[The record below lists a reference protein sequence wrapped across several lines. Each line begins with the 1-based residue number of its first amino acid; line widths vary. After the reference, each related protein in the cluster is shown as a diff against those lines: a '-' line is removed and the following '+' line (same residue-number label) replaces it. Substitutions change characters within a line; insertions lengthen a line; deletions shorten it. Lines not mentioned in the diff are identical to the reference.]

1 MATTEIAINIKGNTA
16 DISKKLDQVNAHLSN
31 LGNKATGAR
40 TKMTGLGNSFT
51 GIMGKASAL
60 SAGFLG
66 IAAAI
71 RAVTGTINTMA
82 NFGFEMSK
90 VEAISGATGNTLK
103 EMTSLA
109 REMGA
114 TTMFTA
120 TEAAQGLKFLSMAG
134 FNAEEAMKAL
144 PATLDLAQAGT
155 IDLARAADISSNIM
169 SAFGVDASKTTGVI
183 NDMVTTVNNANTDVQ
198 QLGDAMKYVGAA
210 AAAAGIPIPNVASAI
225 GVLSNAGMQ
234 GAMAGTGLRQVF
246 IRLTNVT
253 GAAEEA
259 LLGMGLTLDK
269 VNPQSVGLTTAITR
283 LREAGMT
290 GAEAITIFGARGAV
304 AALNL
309 AKGLPKYHELRDL
322 MAENEGI
329 ASKTSRTMEGNL
341 LGSFK
346 LLKSAVQEAVLS
358 FGDKG
363 MKGSLD
369 RFIKTMTEVVR
380 VLAGTG
386 DPLSEFHMKAQMIVV
401 QINKVVKIGTVF
413 FKVWL
418 ASKIFRITAAIG
430 GMAIALGKMAVVVK
444 AAVVGAFAAATAG
457 ANAFKLALVRTGVGA
472 LVVGLGY
479 LIASLMSVDDKAK
492 AAEASMARLAQ
503 IRAEDLNKQ
512 LTFEY
517 DEIRESEDG
526 GNIKG
531 RIDTKDLPDLDDM
544 TSMGELG
551 NALATAKKIRKE
563 NTEGLK
569 DIERLN
575 FFLSGG
581 TDVFDN
587 EGYERIAKLTG
598 MENTDLPLGKFAE
611 AAFLK
616 IYDEHKRSAEQIL
629 VYQSES
635 TKKAVAANVA
645 AKKHN
650 ELIQERLAFLKQI
663 AEENA
668 RAITSED
675 NRSGKI
681 ALLESQKKRSDT
693 ELNELENK
701 GELNAQEQ
709 RRLNLLKEQQ
719 GVLNTQ
725 LAHERGMLFAERAG
739 SKALEES
746 LKLRKQLTDAQAEQA
761 DLQERQKERFVDP
774 SAFLGGEQFST
785 EQNTA
790 LDLVNQ
796 LDMLSKKAKEFSDVA
811 KGEPLIG
818 AKGFDMYGQAESL
831 LGEIKRFGEGGDFNL
846 NEEQADIMDGLY
858 NKLFDVL
865 DVSQKAKKA
874 IEDTGDIGAYVNRP
888 IRSVQVGDQIF
899 DERDLL
905 NAMVDVGNSVNSIM
919 EQPGIDASQALLD
932 RAKEKFAEA
941 GPEMAETISNAIN
954 IDKRTGAESLNLE
967 GFNQLK
973 KKTEDNNRSMADQL
987 IDSAAKITGIN
998 SEQLYQQNLIA
1009 LARQKE
1015 LNAINKILTAD
1026 NRSLDMQKR
1035 KLRLIGGKAS
1045 GRQIAEIE
1053 GREQVADHMVNYEGA
1068 LRKKM
1073 QMQLAAREGGPE
1085 RPGDLTEE
1093 EIKRKLQEEK
1103 GIAANVIAQELA
1115 KKSSEK
1121 AGFGVSTLAKIGGG
1135 GGVGGGGD
1143 PMLNAAELAN
1153 KLMNQAQEVRKQGVK
1168 KQNELVEEQKRTT
1181 VAIKNMGRV
1190 DQFTVIPA

>member
-16 DISKKLDQVNAHLSN
+16 DISKKLDQVNANLSN
-31 LGNKATGAR
+31 LGNKAAGAR

-90 VEAISGATGNTLK
+90 VEAISGATGDTLK
-103 EMTSLA
+103 EMTALA

-369 RFIKTMTEVVR
+369 GFIKTMTEVVR

-386 DPLSEFHMKAQMIVV
+386 DPLSEFHAKAQMIVV

-444 AAVVGAFAAATAG
+444 TAVVGAFAAATAG

-472 LVVGLGY
+472 LVVGLGT

-503 IRAEDLNKQ
+503 IRAEDLQKK

-517 DEIRESEDG
+517 EELPESEDG
-526 GNIKG
+526 GRIKG
-531 RIDTKDLPDLDDM
+531 RLDMGDIPDLDDM
-544 TSMGELG
+544 GSMGELG
-551 NALATAKKIRKE
+551 NALDLTKSLRKE
-563 NTEGLK
+563 FQEALK
-569 DIERLN
+569 AADRVLN
-575 FFLSGG
+575 AG
-581 TDVFDN
+581 TNDPIYIDDV
-587 EGYERIAKLTG
+587 RKTMKAAG
-598 MENTDLPLGKFAE
+598 MENEEASMENLGKAR
-611 AAFLK
+611 AK
-616 IYDEHKRSAEQIL
+616 IDDQIKRSGATIL
-629 VYQSES
+629 SFESKS
-635 TKKAVAANVA
+635 TKEKLAANIA

-650 ELIQERLAFLKQI
+650 DLIQERLAFLKQI

-681 ALLESQKKRSDT
+681 ALLESQKKRSDI

-746 LKLRKQLTDAQAEQA
+746 LKLRKQLKDAQAEQA

-796 LDMLSKKAKEFSDVA
+796 LDMLSKKAKEFSDISKA
-811 KGEPLIG
+811 EPLIG
-818 AKGFDMYGQAESL
+818 TKGFDMYGQAESL
-831 LGEIKRFGEGGDFNL
+831 LGEIQRFREGGDFNL
-846 NEEQADIMDGLY
+846 NEEQAVIMDGLY
-858 NKLFDVL
+858 NKLSDVL
-865 DVSQKAKKA
+865 DVSQKARKE
-874 IEDTGDIGAYVNRP
+874 IESTGDTGAYVNRR
-888 IRSVQVGDQIF
+888 IRSVEVGDKIV

-905 NAMVDVGNSVNSIM
+905 DAMVDVGNSVNSIM
-919 EQPGIDASQALLD
+919 EQTGIDASQALLD

-941 GPEMAETISNAIN
+941 GPEMAETISKAIN
-954 IDKRTGAESLNLE
+954 IDRRTGAESLNLA

-973 KKTEDNNRSMADQL
+973 KETEDNNRSMADQL
-987 IDSAAKITGIN
+987 IDSAAKIKGIN

-1073 QMQLAAREGGPE
+1073 QMQLAAREGGPV